1 MTTIKVPA
9 GTRDRLKAGAASRGL
24 SLGAYLEEL
33 LEQTEREERWNAL
46 RDAMKATPAA
56 EMDSYRAETEQWE
69 ISELSDADRVR

>member
-1 MTTIKVPA
+1 M
-9 GTRDRLKAGAASRGL
+9 
-24 SLGAYLEEL
+24 GAYLEDL